1 MKLSK
6 KWRPY
11 LFAAIMAFAMGFFM
25 SLILTW
31 VNTGLTNGFLDRWL
45 NAFGVGICVAF
56 PISILIAPH
65 ANSLLNRVVNN

>member
-1 MKLSK
+1 MKLNI

-31 VNTGLTNGFLDRWL
+31 VNTSLTSGFLERWI

-56 PISILIAPH
+56 PISILIAPL
-65 ANSLLNRVVNN
+65 ANRILNKIVDD